1 MVFSGEVAALM
12 STGSSGWQLLWR
24 KAKNLQMDSTASAEF
39 SYVGAP
45 ATDENPSSSPSMKFD
60 VALLV

>member
-1 MVFSGEVAALM
+1 M

-39 SYVGAP
+39 SYGRGQI
-45 ATDENPSSSPSMKFD
+45 TGLHPSSSPSIDSPAMLG
-60 VALLV
+60 V